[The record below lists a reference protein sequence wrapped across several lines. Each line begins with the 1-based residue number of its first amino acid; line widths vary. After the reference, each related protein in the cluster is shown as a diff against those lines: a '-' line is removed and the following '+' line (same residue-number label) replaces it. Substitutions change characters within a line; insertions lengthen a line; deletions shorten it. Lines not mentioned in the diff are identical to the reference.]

1 MAIERV
7 AYVAFEPF
15 PNAKGSGTRI
25 GQMLRALVG
34 SGREVVL
41 LTLPGRG
48 AGELPP
54 GVEHR
59 ALPVFRGN
67 FLERALAFRHRVA
80 RELHA
85 LRPHAIHF
93 RGIFEGQAAMA
104 YAERHPGCTTIF
116 EVNGLPSVELPYHYP
131 AVGQSLLLLD
141 RLRRCEQALL
151 LEVDAAVTQSH
162 TTLAYL
168 RGRRLPAATPSFV
181 IPNGA
186 VVPPSRDPAPSG
198 PPTVLYAGTLTPW
211 QGVAELLMAARRC
224 NRERELR
231 FVLAGPI
238 RRRWRGRLERVIRR
252 LRVEDAVELTDALP
266 REALAE
272 RVAAARICVA
282 PLRRDRRNEAQGC
295 SPIKLFEYLA
305 AGRPTVVTDLP
316 CTREIIGPERGVLL
330 HAPRPKAIA
339 EALLG
344 LLDDPDRAEALG
356 RAGRAWVEAHA
367 TWDRRRAALVDAYAS
382 LESAARG

>member
-1 MAIERV
+1 MVAIERV

-104 YAERHPGCTTIF
+104 LETLARRAGKARRVYQFESDERGIID
-116 EVNGLPSVELPYHYP
+116 P
-131 AVGQSLLLLD
+131 AILW
-141 RLRRCEQALL
+141 QALL
-151 LEVDAAVTQSH
+151 SDLQSGRAIEDIAAAFHAGLAAAVVDMAGRLCGEHRLSIVALSGGVFQNRILFETVCQG
-162 TTLAYL
+162 L
-168 RGRRLPAATPSFV
+168 RGIGLCVLSHAQVPCNDGGLSLGQAA
-181 IPNGA
+181 
-186 VVPPSRDPAPSG
+186 
-198 PPTVLYAGTLTPW
+198 
-211 QGVAELLMAARRC
+211 
-224 NRERELR
+224 
-231 FVLAGPI
+231 
-238 RRRWRGRLERVIRR
+238 
-252 LRVEDAVELTDALP
+252 
-266 REALAE
+266 
-272 RVAAARICVA
+272 VAAAKYR
-282 PLRRDRRNEAQGC
+282 
-295 SPIKLFEYLA
+295 LA
-305 AGRPTVVTDLP
+305 LSG
-316 CTREIIGPERGVLL
+316 
-330 HAPRPKAIA
+330 
-339 EALLG
+339 
-344 LLDDPDRAEALG
+344 
-356 RAGRAWVEAHA
+356 
-367 TWDRRRAALVDAYAS
+367 S
-382 LESAARG
+382 